1 MGAMEAIA
9 MIGVSFVLISLY
21 RAISCAERRYQAL
34 WHGRKNIRGHGI
46 VKFSRKRKQIAHRMR
61 CFPGKRGSF
70 RT

>member
-9 MIGVSFVLISLY
+9 LICASFVLISLY

-34 WHGRKNIRGHGI
+34 WHGQKRATNRKTA
-46 VKFSRKRKQIAHRMR
+46 KFR
-61 CFPGKRGSF
+61 GKRQYFAMHGERVRRKWSVY